1 MYHEKIESLQISA
14 SKLKCQCKISAHDR
28 RHSKGRA
35 DTPCPMQPPRGKAGS
50 SRVMPTSSKTD
61 GSKKSALRSSRF
73 GSTSSP
79 QKAESAVADKP
90 KGRLSSL
97 KLLSSKK
104 GDNKK
109 GDKAPLLPDDKEES
123 HVEVDPVIE
132 LLEAR
137 TTQRVR
143 FSLDSQEQNPKADAA
158 KAEADKQSTSER
170 EPPNGNGKSIKN
182 FMRRNLFH
190 HKGDGKTVEEE
201 LKDPE
206 LAEANKHSMLWKSA
220 AESSSDFVHTS
231 ISKSKG
237 SEVMVSFTENPKT
250 RSEVVKLLNKGKRAQ
265 HRYYRYEYA
274 VKCHVKALEL
284 LNKASYPD
292 DHPTMIKTVDA
303 LNSAHHALSS
313 YVNSANIVKIGI
325 RCEDSG
331 DLVRALKMY
340 TIAYRIRRDNLS
352 RSHPSLVVLLN
363 ILGSIQV
370 KRGELDEAMQV
381 FELALRD
388 APIDEDG
395 DFDRVPSRNLVARS
409 VTYREM
415 GGINEKL
422 GKEDAAVEMYHKS
435 LECATMWRESHNRKR
450 SSSFSSKSQAEEDD
464 DDGPLCSLDKVQLYD
479 TEQTSGN
486 QNAGEEEGMELCIG
500 QNGTGKSGDQ
510 TITDFYYSFFPPYDA
525 KKMKKKGK
533 TDGSNDRVD
542 LDIALTLH
550 QIAQMYRH
558 QGQHGRALDAYGAAL
573 RGMKHALGPYHPNVA
588 AILGNMGNLQ
598 NEMGDF
604 DAAYETYQEVLGI
617 ESYRLGFSHPEVAV
631 SIHNIATIEVA
642 RGNFDHALSLYGK
655 VLALQKKLY
664 GEDHQSVAI
673 TASCIGDVHAKL
685 GDSITAMDFYEQSF
699 RIKTAVYGRHHLEV
713 ARMLHK
719 MGKAAFQQ
727 RDYNLADSYIS
738 RAFLLYRMNNLSED
752 HEWVVAAYK
761 DGADV
766 DAAIVMGGG
775 DHFEC

>member
-1 MYHEKIESLQISA
+1 
-14 SKLKCQCKISAHDR
+14 
-28 RHSKGRA
+28 
-35 DTPCPMQPPRGKAGS
+35 MQPPRAKAGS
-50 SRVMPTSSKTD
+50 SRDTPTTSKSSE
-61 GSKKSALRSSRF
+61 KKSALRSSRF
-73 GSTSSP
+73 SSSSSNESLK
-79 QKAESAVADKP
+79 KADNSLADKP
-90 KGRLSSL
+90 RGRLSSL
-97 KLLSSKK
+97 KLLSVKLGDSKRK
-104 GDNKK
+104 IKESV
-109 GDKAPLLPDDKEES
+109 LLDDKEE
-123 HVEVDPVIE
+123 HFAEKDPVIE

-137 TTQRVR
+137 STQRVR
-143 FSLDSQEQNPKADAA
+143 FTLDNAEEIQADVA
-158 KAEADKQSTSER
+158 KIAADKQSTSER
-170 EPPNGNGKSIKN
+170 EPPTANGKSIKN
-182 FMRRNLFH
+182 FMRRNLFN
-190 HKGDGKTVEEE
+190 KGGKTVEEE

-220 AESSSDFVHTS
+220 AEETSDFVHTS
-231 ISKSKG
+231 MTKSKG

-250 RSEVVKLLNKGKRAQ
+250 RAEVIKLLNKGRRAQ
-265 HRYYRYEYA
+265 HKYYRYEYA
-274 VKCHVKALEL
+274 VKCHVKALEQ
-284 LNKASYPD
+284 LNKANYPD
-292 DHPTMIKTVDA
+292 DHPTMIKTVES
-303 LNSAHHALSS
+303 LNNAHHALSS
-313 YVNSANIVKIGI
+313 YINSANIVKIGI

-388 APIDEDG
+388 ASVADDAE
-395 DFDRVPSRNLVARS
+395 FDRVSSTNLIARS

-415 GGINEKL
+415 GGIHEKL
-422 GKEDAAVEMYHKS
+422 GNQEKAVEMYHNS
-435 LECATMWRESHNRKR
+435 LECATLWRQSHRKR
-450 SSSFSSKSQAEEDD
+450 HSSSISTKYQDGDEDD
-464 DDGPLCSLDKVQLYD
+464 GGPLCSLDNIQLFR
-479 TEQTSGN
+479 TEQSGGN
-486 QNAGEEEGMELCIG
+486 PYEGEGEGMELFIG
-500 QNGTGKSGDQ
+500 PASIGKSGDQ
-510 TITDFYYSFFPPYDA
+510 AMTDFYNSFFPPYDE

-533 TDGSNDRVD
+533 TDGSNDQVD

-550 QIAQMYRH
+550 QIAQMYRR

-573 RGMKHALGPYHPNVA
+573 RGMKHALGLYHPNVA

-604 DAAYETYQEVLGI
+604 DAAYNTYQEVLGI

-642 RGNFDHALSLYGK
+642 RGNFDHSLSLYSK
-655 VLALQKKLY
+655 VLTLQKKLY
-664 GEDHQSVAI
+664 GEEHPSVAV

-685 GDSITAMDFYEQSF
+685 GDIYKAMDFYEQSF
-699 RIKTAVYGRHHLEV
+699 KIKAAVYGRHHLEV

-719 MGKAAFQQ
+719 MGKTAFQQ
-727 RDYNLADSYIS
+727 GDYNLADSYIS
-738 RAFLLYRMNNLSED
+738 RAFLLYRMNKLEES
-752 HEWVVAAYK
+752 HEWVVDAYK

>member
-1 MYHEKIESLQISA
+1 
-14 SKLKCQCKISAHDR
+14 
-28 RHSKGRA
+28 
-35 DTPCPMQPPRGKAGS
+35 MQPPKAKVGS
-50 SRVMPTSSKTD
+50 SRIMPNATKSE
-61 GSKKSALRSSRF
+61 GHKKSALRTSRF
-73 GSTSSP
+73 GSKGGESSKVETAP
-79 QKAESAVADKP
+79 PADKP

-97 KLLSSKK
+97 LSSKK
-104 GDNKK
+104 TDSKK
-109 GDKAPLLPDDKEES
+109 NLVDVLDDAEEEV
-123 HVEVDPVIE
+123 VEKDPVIE

-143 FSLDSQEQNPKADAA
+143 FSFDSPEDNQKTDAT
-158 KAEADKQSTSER
+158 KPTADKQAASER
-170 EPPNGNGKSIKN
+170 EAPNGNGKSIKN

-190 HKGDGKTVEEE
+190 KGGKSVEEE

-206 LAEANKHSMLWKSA
+206 LAEAHKHSMLWKSA
-220 AESSSDFVHTS
+220 AEETSDFVHTS
-231 ISKSKG
+231 ISTTKG

-265 HRYYRYEYA
+265 HRYFRYDYA
-274 VKCHVKALEL
+274 VKCHVKAMEL
-284 LNKASYPD
+284 LNKANYPN
-292 DHPTMIKTVDA
+292 DHPTVVKTADA

-313 YVNSANIVKIGI
+313 YVNSSNIVKIGI

-388 APIDEDG
+388 APVDAHD
-395 DFDRVPSRNLVARS
+395 DFDRVPSANLLARS

-415 GGINEKL
+415 GGIHEKL
-422 GKEDAAVEMYHKS
+422 GNQEDAVEMYHNS
-435 LECATMWRESHNRKR
+435 LECATKWRQLHRRRQS
-450 SSSFSSKSQAEEDD
+450 SSKSSKSLEEDESE
-464 DDGPLCSLDKVQLYD
+464 DGPLCALDNIQLHR
-479 TEQTSGN
+479 TGKTGN
-486 QNAGEEEGMELCIG
+486 SHEGEGEGMELFLG
-500 QNGTGKSGDQ
+500 EDKVGNSGDKS
-510 TITDFYYSFFPPYDA
+510 ITDFYNSFFPPYDD

-533 TDGSNDRVD
+533 VDGSNDQVD

-550 QIAQMYRH
+550 QIAQMYRRE
-558 QGQHGRALDAYGAAL
+558 GQQGRALDAYASAL

-604 DAAYETYQEVLGI
+604 DAAYDTYQEVLGI

-642 RGNFDHALSLYGK
+642 RGNFDHALSLYSK

-664 GEDHQSVAI
+664 GQDHPSVAV
-673 TASCIGDVHAKL
+673 TASCMGDVHAQL
-685 GDSITAMDFYEQSF
+685 GDSFKAMDYYEQAF
-699 RIKTAVYGRHHLEV
+699 KIKTAVYGRHHLEV

-719 MGKAAFQQ
+719 MGKTAFQQ
-727 RDYNLADSYIS
+727 GDHNLADSYVS
-738 RAFLLYRMNNLSED
+738 RAFLLYRMNKLDED
-752 HEWVVAAYK
+752 HEWVVDAYK

>member
-1 MYHEKIESLQISA
+1 MP
-14 SKLKCQCKISAHDR
+14 
-28 RHSKGRA
+28 A
-35 DTPCPMQPPRGKAGS
+35 DGA
-50 SRVMPTSSKTD
+50 
-61 GSKKSALRSSRF
+61 KKSALRSSRF
-73 GSTSSP
+73 ANKAVDESSAP
-79 QKAESAVADKP
+79 TDKP
-90 KGRLSSL
+90 KSRLSF
-97 KLLSSKK
+97 LSSMKGDSKK
-104 GDNKK
+104 GDKTS
-109 GDKAPLLPDDKEES
+109 LLHMDEREENI
-123 HVEVDPVIE
+123 VEKDPVME

-143 FSLDSQEQNPKADAA
+143 FSLDSSEENPKADASKSA
-158 KAEADKQSTSER
+158 TDKQSTSER

-182 FMRRNLFH
+182 FMLRNLFN
-190 HKGDGKTVEEE
+190 KGSKSVEDE
-201 LKDPE
+201 LNDPE
-206 LAEANKHSMLWKSA
+206 LAEANNHSMLWKSA
-220 AESSSDFVHTS
+220 VEENSDFIHTS
-231 ISKSKG
+231 TLKSKG

-250 RSEVVKLLNKGKRAQ
+250 RAEVVKLLNKGKRAM
-265 HRYYRYEYA
+265 HKYFRYEYA
-274 VKCHVKALEL
+274 VKCHVTALEL
-284 LNKASYPD
+284 LNKANYPK

-313 YVNSANIVKIGI
+313 FVNSANIVKSGI

-352 RSHPSLVVLLN
+352 RVHPSLVVLLN

-388 APIDEDG
+388 TPLEEAGYERAPS
-395 DFDRVPSRNLVARS
+395 PNLVARS

-415 GGINEKL
+415 GGIHEKL
-422 GKEDAAVEMYHKS
+422 GNIKEAVEMYHSS
-435 LECATMWRESHNRKR
+435 LECATQWRQSHRMQRSPSESSV
-450 SSSFSSKSQAEEDD
+450 SSQDD
-464 DDGPLCSLDKVQLYD
+464 KDIDNGPLCPLNDVQFSRTGQLV
-479 TEQTSGN
+479 GN
-486 QNAGEEEGMELCIG
+486 ASDSEGEGMELFLGEDNI
-500 QNGTGKSGDQ
+500 GKSGDQ
-510 TITDFYYSFFPPYDA
+510 AITDFYYSFFPPYDD
-525 KKMKKKGK
+525 KLMKKKGK
-533 TDGSNDRVD
+533 TDGSNDRMD

-598 NEMGDF
+598 NEMGDY
-604 DAAYETYQEVLGI
+604 DAAYDTYQEVLGI

-642 RGNFDHALSLYGK
+642 RGNFDHALSLYAK
-655 VLALQKKLY
+655 VLALEKKLY
-664 GEDHQSVAI
+664 GEQHPSVAV
-673 TASCIGDVHAKL
+673 TASCMGDVHAKL
-685 GDSITAMDFYEQSF
+685 GDIFTAMDLYEQAF
-699 RIKTAVYGRHHLEV
+699 KIKSTVYGRHHLEV

-719 MGKAAFQQ
+719 MGKTAFQQ

-738 RAFLLYRMNNLSED
+738 RAFLLYRMNKLPEE
-752 HEWVVAAYK
+752 HEWVVDAYK

-766 DAAIVMGGG
+766 DAAIVMGG